1 MKKIKKYIVVDL
13 TDVKDATDVYAAFA
27 DAKIRNKEAITMV
40 EYHAIIDSV
49 MRVASFIA
57 ALTSAVSTL
66 TDTIFAQTNKKPNI
80 FKRALNKIKS
90 WFKK

>member
-1 MKKIKKYIVVDL
+1 MKKTKKYIIVDL
-13 TDVKDATDVYAAFA
+13 TDVKDATDAYVAFA

-80 FKRALNKIKS
+80 FKRAWNKIKS

>member
-1 MKKIKKYIVVDL
+1 MKKTKKYIIVDL

-40 EYHAIIDSV
+40 EYCAIIDEA
-49 MRVASFIA
+49 MRVAEFIA
-57 ALTSAVSTL
+57 YLTSAVSKL
-66 TDTIFAQTNKKPNI
+66 SDTVFAQINKKPNI
-80 FKRALNKIKS
+80 FKRAWNKIKS

>member
-1 MKKIKKYIVVDL
+1 MKKTKKYIVVDL
-13 TDVKDATDVYAAFA
+13 TDVKDATDLYVAFA

-66 TDTIFAQTNKKPNI
+66 TDTIFAQVNKKPNI
-80 FKRALNKIKS
+80 FKRAWNKIKS